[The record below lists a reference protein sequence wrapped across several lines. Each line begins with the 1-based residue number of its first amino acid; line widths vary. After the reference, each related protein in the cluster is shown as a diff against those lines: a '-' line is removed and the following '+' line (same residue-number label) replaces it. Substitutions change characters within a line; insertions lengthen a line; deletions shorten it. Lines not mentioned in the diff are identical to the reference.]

1 MTTTAERV
9 VDTPAARPPRS
20 LSLSRV
26 SVVYGL
32 LVLIPV
38 GIVAFLLKLSTGS
51 HAHASGQSN
60 PLPAL
65 ADPVG
70 AVLLASVVVV
80 SLCGL
85 CGIACRAIGQSPV
98 VGEMLAG
105 VLLGP
110 SAFGVLAPGL
120 EHRIFPASTMAL
132 MNILAQVGVVF
143 FMFLIGLEIP
153 LNMLK
158 RVGRAALPV
167 GHAAVAVPFALGIA
181 LAVTL
186 RGRYQ
191 PDGVRDLPFI
201 LFVALAVSVTA
212 FPVLA
217 RILSDR
223 ELVGTRIGTM
233 GLAVAGVGDVTAWCV
248 LGVVIAEIRNGS
260 SFGLIRTIVAVLAFT
275 GVLWFGVRPALDS
288 ALKAAE
294 SRWQGTLPAGTLIAA
309 FVLLCAV
316 LTNWFGV
323 HAIFGAF
330 LAGIVMPRSSR
341 SVTNFAEKTEGLTL
355 WVMLPLFFA
364 TIGLQTRLQAVFSHS
379 AMLPLLGVLTV
390 AIVGKVAGAGVA
402 ALMVGEDRRSALGLG
417 AMMNCR
423 GLTELVVLNIG
434 LSLHVIPRELFSV
447 LVVMTLVTTM
457 MTDPMLRALK
467 IGSPAKRVTALEEDP
482 IMRPADPLPD
492 LPPVEAALLRNVCG
506 HFATGVTVI
515 TAGSGD
521 RADGTTVNSFTSVS
535 LSPPLVL
542 FCLHK
547 DSRLRPVIDEFGT
560 FVVNF
565 LTRPQERIAW
575 AFSGKQTAVMQDVPH
590 RLSAGGLPILTDA
603 LAFLGCRV
611 VNEMDGGDHSIYLGY
626 VEELDVLQRT
636 REPLIFFRGLMGS
649 LADDPRG
656 AHPLWDG

>member
-1 MTTTAERV
+1 MTTISELLFDR
-9 VDTPAARPPRS
+9 PSARARNS
-20 LSLSRV
+20 LSISRV
-26 SVVYGL
+26 SIVYL
-32 LVLIPV
+32 LMVLIPV
-38 GIVAFLLKLSTGS
+38 GIGGFLLHLSAGS
-51 HAHASGQSN
+51 HAHTSARSA
-60 PLPAL
+60 PVPTL

-85 CGIACRAIGQSPV
+85 CGLACRAIGQSPV
-98 VGEMLAG
+98 VGEMVAG
-105 VLLGP
+105 ILLGP
-110 SAFGVLAPGL
+110 SAFGIIAPGL
-120 EHRIFPASTMAL
+120 EHRIFPAGTMAL

-153 LNMLK
+153 LSMLS

-167 GHAAVAVPFALGIA
+167 GHAAIAVPFAMGIGLA
-181 LAVTL
+181 LTL
-186 RGRYQ
+186 RGHYQ
-191 PDGVRDLPFI
+191 PTGVRDLPFV
-201 LFVALAVSVTA
+201 LFIALAVSVTA

-223 ELVGTRIGTM
+223 DLVGTRIGTM

-260 SFGLIRTIVAVLAFT
+260 SFGLVRTIVAVLAFT

-288 ALKAAE
+288 ALRAAE
-294 SRWQGTLPAGTLIAA
+294 RRWQGVPVGILIAA

-341 SVTNFAEKTEGLTL
+341 SVTDFAEKTEGLTL

-364 TIGLQTRLQAVFSHS
+364 TIGLQTRLQGVFSHS
-379 AMLPLLGVLTV
+379 AMLPLAGVLTV
-390 AIVGKVAGAGVA
+390 AIVGKIVGAGAA
-402 ALMVGEDRRSALGLG
+402 ALLAGEDRRSALGLG

-434 LSLHVIPRELFSV
+434 LSLHVVPRDLFSV

-457 MTDPMLRALK
+457 MTDPLLRALK
-467 IGSPAKRVTALEEDP
+467 IGAPARRVTALEENP
-482 IMRPADPLPD
+482 MTRSAEPLQD
-492 LPPVEAALLRNVCG
+492 LPAVEAALLRNVCG

-515 TAGSGD
+515 TSGAGD

-547 DSRLRPVIDEFGT
+547 ESRLRPVIDELGT

-565 LTRPQERIAW
+565 LARPQERIAW
-575 AFSGKQTAVMQDVPH
+575 AFAGKQTAVMQDVPH
-590 RLSAGGLPILTDA
+590 RLSEGGLPILTDA

-611 VNEMDGGDHSIYLGY
+611 VNEMDGGDHSIYLGH

-656 AHPLWDG
+656 AHPIWDG